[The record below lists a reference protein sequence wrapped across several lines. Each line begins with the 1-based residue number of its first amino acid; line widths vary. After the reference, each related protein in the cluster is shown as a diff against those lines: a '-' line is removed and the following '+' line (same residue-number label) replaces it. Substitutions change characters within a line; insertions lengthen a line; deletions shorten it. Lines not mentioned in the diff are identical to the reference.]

1 MSTAQ
6 ENNEQQQT
14 TQTSEPV
21 KRQPTITIL
30 ICFIFSIYP
39 FPFTMVVGKFHT
51 LPPQTYI
58 GSKHLLV

>member
-21 KRQPTITIL
+21 KRQPTIAPVKRKDFRRSTKSPIL
-30 ICFIFSIYP
+30 
-39 FPFTMVVGKFHT
+39 
-51 LPPQTYI
+51 
-58 GSKHLLV
+58 KHKRK